1 MTELQERVVARLVT
15 AQNAQDP
22 AGLRGDDAVND
33 ALALLCEAAPSPA
46 ESVDLESV
54 AAVFWTFWF
63 RHEGPED
70 PDAQRNLTVAL
81 STFGFL
87 FPRLPDPEG
96 LPQQLRDAFDP
107 ADPSSETGFEHLMSS
122 VFGENAL
129 AAPGLTDSERLVTLD
144 RALAWSDTAQHYLP
158 PGHEGFVQLALYAVR
173 LHAARFQLAA
183 DPDSLAVAARNAA
196 AVCERLPTV
205 APNAIGPAGG
215 DAPAFALGAVLDAAR
230 FIGDPPL
237 SEVERLAALVPDALH
252 TPEVAE
258 ALESLRQ
265 MHAEPMDWPG
275 ELDLR
280 AGVVIVDAGASEHD
294 AGRIACGVRR
304 LRAALLRTPP
314 GHPARAAVTMSL
326 SQGLDAF
333 ATERGDS
340 DAGRDAAREAAELLG
355 TVGTADAEL
364 LSDLAKFHNQEH
376 PEEDAALLDGIVTQ
390 LRARA
395 VREGEP
401 PDIDLEVLDL
411 AQAIGAELEPVPVP
425 VPTPVP
431 VPVSISDER
440 VAAYR
445 AALARLPADH
455 PHRYAYVAVLAALTG
470 VRAAALREA
479 EGVDAAIRADQLGA
493 EAVSLTEEVVAAA
506 PADFLPLGLLRQ
518 GQFDLAL
525 SITVGS
531 IPSGEPDEAPDP
543 ELVRVVSLMSR
554 IDSMNLTDP
563 EHLDADIG
571 VLRELLEETEE
582 PAFRASLAAGLGT
595 ALAAQGAADNGVP
608 EDLEEIVELLRYA
621 RTHDS
626 GLGDAVDQLLASLL
640 TTLST
645 MSFDGD
651 AAREASALLA
661 TAAATE
667 GPPAD
672 AAWVLSTFHTE
683 VHTGLQNYLLG
694 HEPGQLARAL
704 DAARRLKEFTAEP
717 AAVAAAGDDLPWF
730 ELMGDVYIDLIGT
743 MGPGGG
749 PKPDITEAEVERC
762 RRTFA
767 ACPAGHPTSLIAG
780 ATLVRALVQRA
791 TAIHGTA
798 NRGIAVPGTGPE
810 RAAEAMVLVGEAAD
824 LVDGME
830 GGSPDGWADTMRFFV
845 SLIANLITVGSGVAG
860 AEAGTETDAEAA
872 GSEWTPV
879 ATSMELFGAAL
890 VRLQSALP
898 GLPDST
904 DRTARHPVL
913 PAWLRAH
920 GEIAG
925 AAGAVKQGDTAG
937 ALTYLE
943 GAVEA
948 MAEITDRGSDQQS
961 AEHGLQ
967 TFEGD
972 IRLVVELVLVKTLVH
987 AATGRVEE
995 LSASLEEVRR
1005 VITEEGRLPDS
1016 FPAAAEVAAF
1026 FHTVTGPDVDRAT
1039 EVLERGRGL
1048 LLSRRIEARADLSE
1062 LTESHP
1068 ELSREFERL
1077 TDQLTGT
1084 ASVDGVGGV
1093 PPGHAEWSRLAGLRA
1108 SRELDGLVAD
1118 IRTRPGFE
1126 GFLRPLSAGQLR
1138 ALAADGPIVVLN
1150 HARMKCQALIV
1161 TDRSITARVL
1171 DVTSDDVADMARRM
1185 GDAVDAINAQG
1196 TSRPSPLELVAAGAT
1211 IRETL
1216 AWTWH
1221 RIVRPV
1227 LEIAGSCE
1235 PVPDGGAWPRIWW
1248 VPTGAFNT
1256 LPLHAAQ
1263 CALPGCELGGC
1274 GAALDAV
1281 MSSYVPGFQT
1291 LAYARSRAGHR
1302 ERADSGSALMVA
1314 APEEE
1319 LPGVAAAAG
1328 YAAGLLGAREPL
1340 VGAAAT
1346 REAVLAALGATS
1358 WVHFGCHAA
1367 TDPAE
1372 PSGAL
1377 LHLPNGETL
1386 SVLEICRT
1394 RPRSAQLA
1402 FLAACGTARTSERL
1416 SDEAIHI
1423 TSAFLLAGFPTAVG
1437 TLWAIDSSHADQ
1449 VTRDFY
1455 RRMTHDGTT
1464 ATATAP
1470 TTSAHALHH
1479 TVRELRRRIPDRPHV
1494 WAAYVHAGT

>member
-1 MTELQERVVARLVT
+1 MTELQERVVARLVS

-70 PDAQRNLTVAL
+70 PDAQRNVTIAL

-87 FPRLPDPEG
+87 CPRLPDPEG

-205 APNAIGPAGG
+205 APNAIGPAGA

-230 FIGDPPL
+230 LIGDPPL

-252 TPEVAE
+252 TPGVAD
-258 ALESLRQ
+258 ALASLRQ
-265 MHAEPMDWPG
+265 MYAEPVDWPG

-326 SQGLDAF
+326 SRGLDAF
-333 ATERGDS
+333 ATERGES
-340 DAGRDAAREAAELLG
+340 DAGREAAREAAELLG
-355 TVGTADAEL
+355 TVETADAEL
-364 LSDLAKFHNQEH
+364 LSDLAKFHNHEN
-376 PEEDAALLDGIVTQ
+376 PGEDPALLDGIVTQ

-395 VREGEP
+395 AREGEP

-411 AQAIGAELEPVPVP
+411 AHAIGAEVEAQ
-425 VPTPVP
+425 P

-440 VAAYR
+440 IAGYR
-445 AALARLPADH
+445 AALATLPADH

-470 VRAAALREA
+470 VRAAALRAA

-493 EAVSLTEEVVAAA
+493 EAEALTEEVVAAA

-518 GQFDLAL
+518 GQFDFAL
-525 SITVGS
+525 SIAVGS
-531 IPSGEPDEAPDP
+531 IPSGAPGEAPDP

-554 IDSMNLTDP
+554 IDSMDLTDP
-563 EHLDADIG
+563 EHLDTDIG
-571 VLRELLEETEE
+571 VLRELLAETGETGE
-582 PAFRASLAAGLGT
+582 AESGLRASLAAGLGS
-595 ALAAQGAADNGVP
+595 ALAAQGAGDRGVP
-608 EDLEEIVELLRYA
+608 EDLEEIVQLLRYA
-621 RTHDS
+621 RTRDPE
-626 GLGDAVDQLLASLL
+626 LGEAVDQLLASSL
-640 TTLST
+640 TTWST
-645 MSFDGD
+645 MRFDGD

-661 TAAATE
+661 TAATSE

-672 AAWVLSTFHTE
+672 AALVVSTFHTE
-683 VHTGLQNYLLG
+683 VHTALQNYLLG
-694 HEPGQLARAL
+694 HEPGQLVRAL
-704 DAARRLKEFTAEP
+704 DAARRLKEYTAEP
-717 AAVAAAGDDLPWF
+717 GAVAGDDLPGF
-730 ELMGDVYIDLIGT
+730 DVMGDVYIDLIGT

-749 PKPDITEAEVERC
+749 PKPDITDAEVERC

-767 ACPAGHPTSLIAG
+767 ASPGPGHPMWLMAG
-780 ATLVRALVQRA
+780 TTLVRALAQRA
-791 TAIHGTA
+791 TAIHGT
-798 NRGIAVPGTGPE
+798 GIHGTAAQGTAAE
-810 RAAEAMVLVGEAAD
+810 RAAEAMSLVGEAAD
-824 LVDGME
+824 LVDVME
-830 GGSPDGWADTMRFFV
+830 GESPDGWADMMRFFV
-845 SLIANLITVGSGVAG
+845 GLVANLVTGGGVA
-860 AEAGTETDAEAA
+860 AGTAGASAPGPPSMRVFEAA
-872 GSEWTPV
+872 LE
-879 ATSMELFGAAL
+879 
-890 VRLQSALP
+890 RLRSTLP
-898 GLPDST
+898 GFPGPT
-904 DRTARHPVL
+904 DPTARNHPVL

-920 GEIAG
+920 GEIG
-925 AAGAVKQGDTAG
+925 EAAGAVRRGDTGG
-937 ALTYLE
+937 ALTHLE
-943 GAVEA
+943 AAVEA
-948 MAEITDRGSDQQS
+948 MVEITDRGSDQQS

-972 IRLVVELVLVKTLVH
+972 IRSVVELVLVQTLGQ
-987 AATGRVEE
+987 AATGRMDE
-995 LSASLEEVRR
+995 LSAALEEVRR
-1005 VITEEGRLPDS
+1005 VVTEEGRLPDS
-1016 FPAAAEVAAF
+1016 VPAAAEVEAL
-1026 FHTVTGPDVDRAT
+1026 FHTVRGPDVDRAT
-1039 EVLERGRGL
+1039 EILERGRGL
-1048 LLSRRIEARADLSE
+1048 LLSRRIEARADLGE

-1068 ELSREFERL
+1068 ELSSQFERL

-1108 SRELDGLVAD
+1108 SRELDGLVTE

-1138 ALAADGPIVVLN
+1138 ALAGDGPIVVLN
-1150 HARMKCQALIV
+1150 HARIKCQALIV

-1185 GDAVDAINAQG
+1185 RDAVDAINAQG

-1227 LEIAGSCE
+1227 LEIAGSCD

-1274 GAALDAV
+1274 GAALDTV

-1302 ERADSGSALMVA
+1302 EGADSGSALLVA

-1340 VGAAAT
+1340 VGAAAS

-1394 RPRSAQLA
+1394 RVRSAQLA

-1455 RRMTHDGTT
+1455 RRMTDDGTT
-1464 ATATAP
+1464 ATP
-1470 TTSAHALHH
+1470 SAHALHH

>member
-15 AQNAQDP
+15 AQNTQDP
-22 AGLRGDDAVND
+22 AGLRGDDAVDD
-33 ALALLCEAAPSPA
+33 ALALLREAAPSPA

-70 PDAQRNLTVAL
+70 PDAQQNLTIAL

-129 AAPGLTDSERLVTLD
+129 AAPGLTDSERLLTLD

-205 APNAIGPAGG
+205 TPNAIGPAGA

-230 FIGDPPL
+230 LIGDPPL

-252 TPEVAE
+252 TPGVAD

-265 MHAEPMDWPG
+265 MYAEPMDWPG

-280 AGVVIVDAGASEHD
+280 AGVVIVEAGASEHD

-314 GHPARAAVTMSL
+314 GHPARAAVAMSL

-333 ATERGDS
+333 ATERGGS
-340 DAGRDAAREAAELLG
+340 DAGREAARDAAREAAELLG

-364 LSDLAKFHNQEH
+364 LSDLAKFHSHEN
-376 PEEDAALLDGIVTQ
+376 PDEDPALLDGIVTQ

-395 VREGEP
+395 AREGGP

-411 AQAIGAELEPVPVP
+411 AHSIGAELEAGPVA
-425 VPTPVP
+425 
-431 VPVSISDER
+431 VSVSDER
-440 VAAYR
+440 IAGYR
-445 AALARLPADH
+445 AALATLPADH

-479 EGVDAAIRADQLGA
+479 EGGDAAIRADQLGA
-493 EAVSLTEEVVAAA
+493 EAEALTEEVVAAA

-518 GQFDLAL
+518 GQFDIAL
-525 SITVGS
+525 SIAVGS
-531 IPSGEPDEAPDP
+531 IPSGAPGEAPDP

-563 EHLDADIG
+563 EHLDTDIG
-571 VLRELLEETEE
+571 VLRELLAETGETGE
-582 PAFRASLAAGLGT
+582 AEAGLRASLAAGLGS
-595 ALAAQGAADNGVP
+595 ALAAQGAGDNGVP
-608 EDLEEIVELLRYA
+608 EDLQEIVQLLRYA
-621 RTHDS
+621 RTRDPE
-626 GLGDAVDQLLASLL
+626 LGEAVDQLLASSL
-640 TTLST
+640 TTWST

-661 TAAATE
+661 TAATTE
-667 GPPAD
+667 GPSAD
-672 AAWVLSTFHTE
+672 AAQVVAKFHTE
-683 VHTGLQNYLLG
+683 VHTALQNYLLG
-694 HEPGQLARAL
+694 HEPGQLVRAL
-704 DAARRLKEFTAEP
+704 DAARRLKEYTAEP
-717 AAVAAAGDDLPWF
+717 GAVAGDDLPGF
-730 ELMGDVYIDLIGT
+730 DMMGDVYIDLIGT
-743 MGPGGG
+743 IGPGGG
-749 PKPDITEAEVERC
+749 PKPDITDAEVERC

-767 ACPAGHPTSLIAG
+767 ACPDPGHPMWQMAG
-780 ATLVRALVQRA
+780 TTLVRALAQRA
-791 TAIHGTA
+791 TAIHGT
-798 NRGIAVPGTGPE
+798 GIHGTAAQETAAE
-810 RAAEAMVLVGEAAD
+810 RAAEAMSLVGEAAD
-824 LVDGME
+824 LVDVME
-830 GGSPDGWADTMRFFV
+830 GESPDGWADMMRFFV
-845 SLIANLITVGSGVAG
+845 GLVANLVTGGGVA
-860 AEAGTETDAEAA
+860 AGTGAAPAPGPPPMKVFEAA
-872 GSEWTPV
+872 FE
-879 ATSMELFGAAL
+879 
-890 VRLQSALP
+890 RLRSTLP
-898 GLPDST
+898 GLPDPT
-904 DRTARHPVL
+904 DPTARNHPVL

-920 GEIAG
+920 GEIG
-925 AAGAVKQGDTAG
+925 DAAGAVRQGDTGG
-937 ALTYLE
+937 ALTHLE
-943 GAVEA
+943 AAVEA

-972 IRLVVELVLVKTLVH
+972 IRSVVELVLFQTLGQT
-987 AATGRVEE
+987 ATGRMDE
-995 LSASLEEVRR
+995 LSAALEEVRR
-1005 VITEEGRLPDS
+1005 VVTEEGRLPDS
-1016 FPAAAEVAAF
+1016 VPAAAEVEAL
-1026 FHTVTGPDVDRAT
+1026 FHTVTGPDVDRAA

-1048 LLSRRIEARADLSE
+1048 LLSRRIEARADLGE
-1062 LTESHP
+1062 LTASHP

-1077 TDQLTGT
+1077 ADQLTGT
-1084 ASVDGVGGV
+1084 AGVDGAGGV

-1108 SRELDGLVAD
+1108 SRELDLLVAD

-1138 ALAADGPIVVLN
+1138 ALAGDGPIVVLN

-1171 DVTSDDVADMARRM
+1171 DVSSEDVADMARRM
-1185 GDAVDAINAQG
+1185 RDAVDAINAQG

-1227 LEIAGSCE
+1227 LEIAGSRD

-1263 CALPGCELGGC
+1263 CVRPGCELGGC
-1274 GAALDAV
+1274 GAALDTV

-1302 ERADSGSALMVA
+1302 EGADSGSALLVA

-1340 VGAAAT
+1340 VGAAAS

-1470 TTSAHALHH
+1470 TPSAHALHH